1 MRRFPFAVALVA
13 SFVFGGCGP
22 PAPAQPSG
30 AAADIAAALA
40 AVREDGFSGL
50 ERSIWIGAADSF
62 VAGGP
67 LYAESASAPRP
78 AASSI
83 KTAYLVELFA
93 DRADALPKAVPGA
106 AAVVGDPEHPAI
118 SHFDAETRAEI
129 REQLENASAR
139 LVGRH
144 MIRGDGVSNAV
155 YNAAA
160 NLTTAFLGGPA
171 ALTRRIRAR
180 HPDFAG
186 IASRRYMLAA
196 RDVTG
201 DNEATARSLAA
212 VLAAIARGD
221 VPGLGPETQDAV
233 RDILFLEGTDDGRH
247 FFKGGSL
254 NSNPITRVLSGYFE
268 QPGEARG
275 RQLVYVFM
283 AELPGPGSVAPDNLE
298 PGEAGRKLLDHL
310 EALRAAALPVARR
323 WLGAGVSL
331 P

>member
-1 MRRFPFAVALVA
+1 M
-13 SFVFGGCGP
+13 
-22 PAPAQPSG
+22 
-30 AAADIAAALA
+30 
-40 AVREDGFSGL
+40 
-50 ERSIWIGAADSF
+50 
-62 VAGGP
+62 
-67 LYAESASAPRP
+67 
-78 AASSI
+78 
-83 KTAYLVELFA
+83 
-93 DRADALPKAVPGA
+93 
-106 AAVVGDPEHPAI
+106 VGDPEHPAI
-118 SHFDAETRAEI
+118 SHFDAETRADI

-160 NLTTAFLGGPA
+160 NLTTTAFLGGPA

-196 RDVTG
+196 RAMSPATTKH
-201 DNEATARSLAA
+201 TARSLAA
-212 VLAAIARGD
+212 VPRGD
-221 VPGLGPETQDAV
+221 RARRCSRARPPRPRMRV
-233 RDILFLEGTDDGRH
+233 RDILFLEETDDGRH

-268 QPGEARG
+268 QPGEAPG

-283 AELPGPGSVAPDNLE
+283 AELPGPGSVARDNLE

-310 EALRAAALPVARR
+310 EALRVAALPVARR
-323 WLGAGVSL
+323 WLGTGVAL